1 MERIAT
7 VLKWP
12 QAGGRCLLCRTGAIE
27 DAEHFLLQ
35 CPALL
40 RHRLAFREVL
50 QASLPYAGSAGRAYL
65 DEFLLALDND
75 PARALALLAG
85 AEFLLTCPVAELE
98 LVAEHAELVG
108 KAAWLFDKI
117 CKNFLSRCWKA
128 RENLVGKITVTE
140 GRLSHFPLEPR
151 TLHDPSPPIVHFPA
165 SCRQDWMAWAPSC
178 SLVNSRRASKRKN
191 FYVVWQGRTCGI
203 FYCWCDTFA
212 SVAAFPGAQFKGF
225 ETLADAEAAY
235 EGGFSESD

>member
-1 MERIAT
+1 M
-7 VLKWP
+7 
-12 QAGGRCLLCRTGAIE
+12 
-27 DAEHFLLQ
+27 
-35 CPALL
+35 
-40 RHRLAFREVL
+40 
-50 QASLPYAGSAGRAYL
+50 
-65 DEFLLALDND
+65 
-75 PARALALLAG
+75 
-85 AEFLLTCPVAELE
+85 
-98 LVAEHAELVG
+98 
-108 KAAWLFDKI
+108 
-117 CKNFLSRCWKA
+117 
-128 RENLVGKITVTE
+128 GKITVTE

-203 FYCWCDTFA
+203 FYRWCDTFA

-235 EGGFSESD
+235 EGGFSGSD